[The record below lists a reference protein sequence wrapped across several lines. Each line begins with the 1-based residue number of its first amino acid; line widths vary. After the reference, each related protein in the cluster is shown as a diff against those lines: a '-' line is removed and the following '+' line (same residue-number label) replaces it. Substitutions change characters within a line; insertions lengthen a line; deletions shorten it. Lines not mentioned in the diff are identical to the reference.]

1 MAIAAAQAGLV
12 MPAAGN
18 PNDPRISIGVRIKP
32 IAVDKASASK
42 GVSAS
47 PTPRIIAVIS
57 RKTKP
62 SGMVSSMMRA

>member
-1 MAIAAAQAGLV
+1 MV
-12 MPAAGN
+12 
-18 PNDPRISIGVRIKP
+18 
-32 IAVDKASASK
+32 VDKASASS
-42 GVSAS
+42 GVTVS